1 MDTTWAPAEQALRTV
16 DGVTISAARFAA
28 LGSGL
33 DDRCF
38 VVAHGFTG
46 HWRQPR
52 VRRVIDRL
60 RRTGTVVAIDM
71 RGHGRSGGDSTVGDA
86 EVHDLDAAVAWARFL
101 GYHRVVT
108 VGFSMGASVA
118 IRQAAI
124 GEHPVD
130 AVVCVSGPAFW
141 YYRGTRVMRL
151 VHHLVMTPQGRAALR
166 LRGTRISP
174 RGWPTPP
181 PIQPHQAATLL
192 GETPLLIVHGTADRY
207 FPVEHPRA
215 LFRAAQMAGHR
226 DVTLWIIPGFG
237 HAEAAID
244 ATAVDAIAAWGCGA
258 AVSAGPGWLVERTGR

>member
-1 MDTTWAPAEQALRTV
+1 MSTTWAAAERSLRTA
-16 DGVTISAARFAA
+16 DGVNISAASFP
-28 LGSGL
+28 GHG
-33 DDRCF
+33 DRVGELCF

-46 HWRQPR
+46 SWRQPR

-60 RRTGTVVAIDM
+60 RGTGSVVAIDM

-86 EVHDLDAAVAWARFL
+86 EVHDVDAAVAWARDL
-101 GYHRVVT
+101 GSRRVVT

-124 GEHPVD
+124 GSCAVD
-130 AVVCVSGPAFW
+130 AVVCVSGPAYW

-181 PIQPHQAATLL
+181 PIQPSQAAALL
-192 GETPLLIVHGTADRY
+192 GATPLLVVHGTADRY
-207 FPVEHPRA
+207 FPLEHPRA
-215 LFRAAQMAGHR
+215 LHRAAVTAGHP
-226 DVTLWIIPGFG
+226 DATLWIIPGFG
-237 HAEAAID
+237 HAEAAIELE
-244 ATAVDAIAAWGCGA
+244 ALDAIAAWGAGA
-258 AVSAGPGWLVERTGR
+258 RTAPPAGWLSS